1 MNWKQYPFVKILL
14 PFSIGIIAAMNIP
27 DSSSIPFIWIAFLF
41 SITTISI
48 FLSNRFASY
57 KYRWLPG
64 SLITLFL
71 FTSGF
76 SLCIIHNESN
86 QSLHFNKLV
95 SNNGLYIVKVTEPA
109 EIKTN
114 SVKAIVQV
122 TQSMQQNKWENC
134 NGNMVIYFQN
144 DSISRSL
151 QYGDLLLINSI
162 PNEIKPPQNPSEFDY
177 KRYLAN
183 KNVFHQ
189 SYLKHDKWIKLSSGN
204 GNPLKAFATSLR
216 DKLLHIFEENN
227 VTGQEYAVTSAI
239 LLGQTDKID
248 PELIKEY
255 SGSGAIHVLSVSGMH
270 VGLIFISLSLLLSF
284 LDKIKHGK
292 LAKALLML
300 FAIWF
305 YAMLTGMSPSVIR
318 AAAMIS
324 FIIIGKSLRRD
335 ADTLN
340 ILLASAFFI
349 LVFNPFLIADVGFQ
363 LSYLAVGGIVLIN
376 DAITKLFAPKNY
388 LLDKLWQT
396 TAVSLSAQ
404 LITTPLSILYF
415 HQFPNYFLL
424 TNVVVFIFAG
434 VVMYA
439 GIFVILVSFIPY
451 VSTISAKIL
460 VYLVMGMNKSI
471 GFIEGLPYS
480 VSRGIDI
487 NLLETVLIYIIIFAL
502 MLLYF
507 KKAKHYAF
515 IALTSLF
522 MLFTSF
528 TFKSYQHA
536 RQQKFIVYAVPKT
549 SAYEFINGSKQ
560 VIITDSSLA
569 KDANKFGFH
578 IQNNHTKCGITT
590 QCFANLTENFN
601 SEDLLLIKQQEF
613 IQFMNRRMAFVSKWQ
628 RNSCMAVRIK
638 LDYLILSK
646 NVKLSISDVLKVFDA
661 KVIIFDSS
669 NSEWKANKWE
679 TECTMLHQ
687 PFYNV
692 LKNGAFVEEL
702 EEG

>member
-1 MNWKQYPFVKILL
+1 MNWKQYPFIKLLL
-14 PFSIGIIAAMNIP
+14 PFSVGIIAALNFTYT
-27 DSSSIPFIWIAFLF
+27 SSISFLWIVILF
-41 SITTISI
+41 GITTAVI
-48 FLSNRFASY
+48 FLADRFISY

-64 SLITLFL
+64 LLITAFL
-71 FTSGF
+71 FISGF
-76 SLCIIHNESN
+76 TLCIIHNESK
-86 QSLHFNKLV
+86 QPLHFSKLN
-95 SNNGLYIVKVTEPA
+95 SDKGLYVVSITEPA
-109 EIKTN
+109 DIKTN
-114 SVKAIVQV
+114 SVKVVAEVKQIK
-122 TQSMQQNKWENC
+122 QQNVWRNC
-134 NGNMVIYFQN
+134 KGNLIIYLQK
-144 DSISRSL
+144 DTVSSKL

-177 KRYLAN
+177 KRYLSN

-189 SYLKHDKWIKLSSGN
+189 SYLKHDKWTKLSSGN

-216 DKLLHIFEENN
+216 DKLLLIFEENN
-227 VTGQEYAVTSAI
+227 VTGQEYAVISAI

-270 VGLIFISLSLLLSF
+270 VGLIFVSLSLLLSF

-292 LAKALLML
+292 LVKALLML

-335 ADTLN
+335 ADTFN

-349 LVFNPFLIADVGFQ
+349 LIFNPFLIADVGFQ

-376 DAITKLFAPKNY
+376 DSITKLFTPKNY
-388 LLDKLWQT
+388 LVDKLWQT
-396 TAVSLSAQ
+396 TAVSVSAQ
-404 LITTPLSILYF
+404 IITTPLSLLYF

-451 VSTISAKIL
+451 VSTFSAKIL

-471 GFIEGLPYS
+471 GFIEGLPYA

-487 NLLETVLIYIIIFAL
+487 NLLETVLIYIFIFAL
-502 MLLYF
+502 MLLFF
-507 KKAKHYAF
+507 KKAKRYAF
-515 IALTSLF
+515 VALTMLLL
-522 MLFTSF
+522 LFTSF
-528 TFKSYQHA
+528 TFKSYKHA
-536 RQQKFIVYAVPKT
+536 RQKKFIVYAIPKT

-560 VIITDSSLA
+560 LIIADSSLA

-578 IQNNHTKCGITT
+578 IQNHHTKCGITT
-590 QCFANLTENFN
+590 QCFANVTENYN
-601 SEDLLLIKQQEF
+601 NEDLLLIKQQGF
-613 IQFMNRRMAFVSKWQ
+613 IQFMNRRMAVVSKWQ

-679 TECTMLHQ
+679 TECKMLHRAY
-687 PFYNV
+687 YNV
-692 LKNGAFVEEL
+692 VKNGAFEEEVEE
-702 EEG
+702 G